1 MATERKEKLIRVLQL
16 MESTDD
22 KSPMNASQIVDKLD
36 SEYTLGDIDRRSIY
50 RDISMLQYCGYKIK
64 QCKDKRKG
72 WYMEKHAF
80 DDWEIK
86 IMMDAVQQAKC
97 VSEKETKEIR
107 EKLLALTSNRGRSRF
122 SHMMRP
128 VKNCS
133 EVDVEIGQYIETML
147 EAMFLHKKIEFQ
159 YTEITNDMEKVMRR
173 NGKIYRLNLY
183 TIYWASNNYYLIG
196 SHDNHDGLTHYR
208 LDRIINLHISDE
220 NIIDAKEKVGSNPEN
235 YIQKYI
241 EESVNHFSG
250 ELVRIEVQYKPDP
263 ITNAILY
270 DFAGKDIKVHK
281 QDGDVYN
288 ASFMKM
294 NSVTLAGWFL
304 QYCNRFKVLSPDSLR
319 MEIVREL
326 SKALE
331 EYHK

>member
-1 MATERKEKLIRVLQL
+1 MATERKEKLIRVLQI
-16 MESTDD
+16 MESTDE
-22 KSPMNASQIVDKLD
+22 KSPMNASQIVEKLD
-36 SEYTLGDIDRRSIY
+36 SKYTLGDIDRRSIY
-50 RDISMLQYCGYKIK
+50 RDISMLQYCGYQIT

-97 VSEKETKEIR
+97 VSDKEAVEIR

-128 VKNCS
+128 IKDCS
-133 EVDVEIGQYIETML
+133 DVVVEIGKYIEMML

-159 YTEITNDMEKVMRR
+159 YTEITNDMEKVLRR
-173 NGKIYRLNLY
+173 NGKIYKLNLY
-183 TIYWASNNYYLIG
+183 TIYWASNNYYLVG

-208 LDRIINLHISDE
+208 LDRILNLSISDE
-220 NIIDAKEKVGSNPEN
+220 YAIDAKEKVGVNPES

-250 ELVRIEVQYKPDP
+250 DLVRIEVQYTPDP
-263 ITNAILY
+263 VTNAILY
-270 DFAGKDIKVHK
+270 DFAGRDIKVYK
-281 QDGDVYN
+281 QKDGTYR
-288 ASFMKM
+288 ALFMKM
-294 NSVTLAGWFL
+294 NTVTLAGWFL
-304 QYCNRFKVLSPDSLR
+304 QYVNRFEVIAPADLR
-319 MEIVREL
+319 TAISKEIHDAMQKYEG
-326 SKALE
+326 
-331 EYHK
+331 

>member
-16 MESTDD
+16 MESTDE

-36 SEYTLGDIDRRSIY
+36 SEYTLGDVDRRSIY
-50 RDISMLQYCGYKIK
+50 RDISMLQYCGYQIR

-97 VSEKETKEIR
+97 VSEKETVEIR

-128 VKNCS
+128 VQDCS
-133 EVDVEIGQYIETML
+133 EVDVEIGQYIEMML

-159 YTEITNDMEKVMRR
+159 YTEITNDMEKILRR
-173 NGKIYRLNLY
+173 NGKVYKLNLY

-196 SHDNHDGLTHYR
+196 SHDNHEGLTHYR
-208 LDRIINLHISDE
+208 LDRILNLCISDE
-220 NIIDAKEKVGSNPEN
+220 YAIDAKEKVGPNPESYIQN
-235 YIQKYI
+235 YIK
-241 EESVNHFSG
+241 ESVDHYSG
-250 ELVRIEVQYKPDP
+250 DLIRIEVEYEPDSAM
-263 ITNAILY
+263 NAILY
-270 DFAGKDIKVHK
+270 DFAGKDVKVCK
-281 QDGDVYN
+281 QKNGLYR
-288 ASFMKM
+288 ATFSKM
-294 NSVTLAGWFL
+294 NSVTLIGWFL
-304 QYCNRFKVLSPDSLR
+304 QYGNWFKVISPESLKT
-319 MEIVREL
+319 EVISEL
-326 SKALE
+326 EKALHKYE
-331 EYHK
+331 E

>member
-1 MATERKEKLIRVLQL
+1 MATERKEKLIRVLQI

-22 KSPMNASQIVDKLD
+22 KSPMNASQIVEKLD

-50 RDISMLQYCGYKIK
+50 RDISMLQYCGYRIK

-97 VSEKETKEIR
+97 VSEKETIEIR

-122 SHMMRP
+122 THMMRP
-128 VKNCS
+128 VKDCS
-133 EVDVEIGQYIETML
+133 EVDVEIGQYIEMML

-159 YTEITNDMEKVMRR
+159 YTEITNDMEKVLRR
-173 NGKIYRLNLY
+173 NGKVYKLNLY

-208 LDRIINLHISDE
+208 LDRILNLCISDE
-220 NIIDAKEKVGSNPEN
+220 YAIDAKEKVGPNPESYIQN
-235 YIQKYI
+235 YIK
-241 EESVNHFSG
+241 ESVDHYAG
-250 ELVRIEVQYKPDP
+250 DVIRIEVEYEPDP
-263 ITNAILY
+263 AMNAILY
-270 DFAGKDIKVHK
+270 DFAGKDVKVHK
-281 QDGDVYN
+281 QKDGLYR
-288 ASFMKM
+288 ATFSKM
-294 NSVTLAGWFL
+294 NSVTLIGWFL
-304 QYCNRFKVLSPDSLR
+304 QYGNWFKVISPKNLKTEVIS
-319 MEIVREL
+319 EL
-326 SKALE
+326 EKALQK
-331 EYHK
+331 YDD